1 MGLFHDRLAVGE
13 VEEVVQLFRD
23 NYNIPLI
30 HRDASKLFLDKLS
43 GVTDPEEKR
52 KIIGYNFIEVFEK
65 EAKTIGNAKYLA
77 QGTLYPDVIESI
89 SFHGGPS
96 ASIKSHHNV
105 GG

>member
-1 MGLFHDRLAVGE
+1 MAVFHTFQQPLAV
-13 VEEVVQLFRD
+13 
-23 NYNIPLI
+23 
-30 HRDASKLFLDKLS
+30 K
-43 GVTDPEEKR
+43 
-52 KIIGYNFIEVFEK
+52 VFEK

-105 GG
+105 GGLPEKMELKFVILKEITFM